1 MSEGLYIRNVEG
13 RGRGVFSEKA
23 FETDDLIES
32 CPIIILEPED
42 FAVVTAT
49 FLGQYCFFWDRDAGI
64 LCIALGFG
72 SVYNHSYP
80 SNANYFTD
88 PETGTID
95 IVAVRSIAPGEE
107 ITINYTGDPD
117 NPSRQWF
124 TGKNIPYT

>member
-13 RGRGVFSEKA
+13 RGRGVFCEKA
-23 FETDDLIES
+23 IEAEELIES
-32 CPIIILEPED
+32 CPVIILEAED

-49 FLGQYCFFWDRDAGI
+49 FLGQYCFFWDKDSGI
-64 LCIALGFG
+64 LCIGLGFA

-80 SNANYFTD
+80 SNADYIMDHDN
-88 PETGTID
+88 GSLD
-95 IVAVRSIAPGEE
+95 IVAVRPIAPGEE

-124 TGKNIPYT
+124 SGKNIPYH